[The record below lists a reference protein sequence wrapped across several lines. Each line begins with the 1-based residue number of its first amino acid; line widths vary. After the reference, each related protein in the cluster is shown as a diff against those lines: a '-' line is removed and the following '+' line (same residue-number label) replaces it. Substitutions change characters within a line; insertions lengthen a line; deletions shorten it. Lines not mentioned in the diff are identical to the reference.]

1 MNSPFPLARLV
12 ARMDPSVIGD
22 DLLDPHVPALGAP
35 CMVQR
40 DAQPAAPAR
49 GLHASQENLQ

>member
-1 MNSPFPLARLV
+1 MN
-12 ARMDPSVIGD
+12 PSVMGE
-22 DLLDPHVPALGAP
+22 DLLDPHLPALGAP

-49 GLHASQENLQ
+49 ALHASQENLQ